1 MGTTESTDLETSL
14 SVNDFNLNEIV
25 INNFKNNIEEA
36 IQRTFLMI
44 SNYFFIFFN
53 QEKKVEGQQ
62 PKLNNF
68 NEENAS
74 IQIGTNHSK
83 KTSKIANVFFDNGKY
98 LFTIH
103 KSFLFFFLIF

>member
-25 INNFKNNIEEA
+25 INNFKNNIEDA

-53 QEKKVEGQQ
+53 
-62 PKLNNF
+62 
-68 NEENAS
+68 
-74 IQIGTNHSK
+74 
-83 KTSKIANVFFDNGKY
+83 
-98 LFTIH
+98 
-103 KSFLFFFLIF
+103 